1 MRRVQQLHVYTI
13 HSLKRH
19 VYAEGSV
26 IPCIDRLIRCSAAA
40 QQAALAVALQ
50 LAPYA
55 DLAAVLIAA
64 QDAGY
69 ETIHLKSGTERNPT
83 QSMIISRSWKATDHV
98 SSR

>member
-1 MRRVQQLHVYTI
+1 MCRVQRPHVYTL
-13 HSLKRH
+13 HLLTRH
-19 VYAEGSV
+19 VCAEGSV
-26 IPCIDRLIRCSAAA
+26 IPSIGKQIRCSAAA

-50 LAPYA
+50 LIPYA

-69 ETIHLKSGTERNPT
+69 EATHSKSGTERNLT